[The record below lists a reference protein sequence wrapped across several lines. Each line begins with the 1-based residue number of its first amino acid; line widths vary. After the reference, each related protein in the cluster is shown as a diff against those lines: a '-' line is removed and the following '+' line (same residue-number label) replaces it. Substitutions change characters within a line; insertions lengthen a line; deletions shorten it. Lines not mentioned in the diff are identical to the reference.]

1 MGKKTRKKLPR
12 EFWAVN
18 ASNLFERGAYYG
30 MLAVFSY
37 HLIYNVGIESW
48 MVGILTGISMGMIN
62 FLPLIST
69 ALASKY
75 GFKKLLLFSYTT
87 LAIGYIVLGFGYSIA
102 LIFLAVIIM
111 GTGSGF
117 EKALIAAS
125 ISHSSDEKNRDY
137 AFNIYYWV
145 INIGAFFIPF
155 SLTFLFVPAEYGS
168 VFFLMALFIICSFL
182 IIFLSYKNPI
192 EPDPSI
198 PVLKAVKNLKFLFKD
213 TKFAYVLIIF
223 SGCWFMLY
231 MRKPFMPIFMI
242 DFRILPAWF
251 IPILAALN
259 PGTIITLGQAWAYII
274 KDRNIDSLKM
284 LIAGVL
290 IVSLGFLI
298 AGFSMNPVLFIFGII
313 ILSFGELVSYPA
325 FLSYVSKIPPKEKRS
340 IYMGYSFIPL
350 AIAGSS
356 APIIGG
362 FLYYYIGENMAMG
375 RLFWAIVASIGLIS
389 ASAFMHYDRHYNK
402 KKKIKSKAK
411 GFFKAFNRYP
421 FISKVSA
428 NIPIL
433 MIPVIL
439 IIGFSFGPDPIY
451 RGVLSEEGFEDN
463 IIDEKIWT
471 SLNKSFSFNGELD
484 EAESVSYDISLS
496 NISYIDQI
504 VLNLSWADEPD
515 IRRLRR
521 FENTGDTFS
530 AKIIIDNKVV
540 DEHRCTNMH
549 DQSGKINLRYD
560 TAGFTNKI
568 GCNANVEIE
577 LVKCGNFYPVFGFRL
592 ISIEDSSNTFNL
604 EIDVTYMVSN
614 VLE

>member
-87 LAIGYIVLGFGYSIA
+87 LAIGYIVLGFGYSLA

-145 INIGAFFIPF
+145 INIGAFSITL

-198 PVLKAVKNLKFLFKD
+198 PALKAVKNLKVLFKD
-213 TKFAYVLIIF
+213 PKFAYVLIIF

-231 MRKPFMPIFMI
+231 TRKPFMPIFMI

-251 IPILAALN
+251 IPVLAAIN
-259 PGTIITLGQAWAYII
+259 PGTIITLGQVWAYII

-284 LIAGVL
+284 LIAGVI

-350 AIAGSS
+350 AIAGPS
-356 APIIGG
+356 APIIG
-362 FLYYYIGENMAMG
+362 
-375 RLFWAIVASIGLIS
+375 R
-389 ASAFMHYDRHYNK
+389 K
-402 KKKIKSKAK
+402 K
-411 GFFKAFNRYP
+411 
-421 FISKVSA
+421 
-428 NIPIL
+428 
-433 MIPVIL
+433 
-439 IIGFSFGPDPIY
+439 
-451 RGVLSEEGFEDN
+451 
-463 IIDEKIWT
+463 
-471 SLNKSFSFNGELD
+471 
-484 EAESVSYDISLS
+484 
-496 NISYIDQI
+496 
-504 VLNLSWADEPD
+504 
-515 IRRLRR
+515 
-521 FENTGDTFS
+521 
-530 AKIIIDNKVV
+530 
-540 DEHRCTNMH
+540 
-549 DQSGKINLRYD
+549 
-560 TAGFTNKI
+560 
-568 GCNANVEIE
+568 
-577 LVKCGNFYPVFGFRL
+577 
-592 ISIEDSSNTFNL
+592 
-604 EIDVTYMVSN
+604 
-614 VLE
+614 

>member
-1 MGKKTRKKLPR
+1 MGKKTKLPR

-87 LAIGYIVLGFGYSIA
+87 LAVGYIVLGFGYSIA
-102 LIFLAVIIM
+102 MIFLAVIIM
-111 GTGSGF
+111 STGSGF

-145 INIGAFFIPF
+145 INFGAFFIPL
-155 SLTFLFVPAEYGS
+155 SLTFLFVPANYGS

-198 PVLKAVKNLKFLFKD
+198 PAFKAVKGLKVIFKD
-213 TKFAYVLIIF
+213 PKFAYVLIIF

-231 MRKPFMPIFMI
+231 TRKPFMPIFMT
-242 DFRILPAWF
+242 DYRILSAWF

-259 PGTIITLGQAWAYII
+259 PGTIITLGQVWTYII

-284 LIAGVL
+284 LIAGVI
-290 IVSLGFLI
+290 IVALGFLI
-298 AGFSMNPVLFIFGII
+298 AGLSMNPILFIAGII
-313 ILSFGELVSYPA
+313 ILSFGEMVSYPA
-325 FLSYVSKIPPKEKRS
+325 FLSYVSKIPPKDKRS
-340 IYMGYSFIPL
+340 IYMAYSFIPL
-350 AIAGSS
+350 AIAGVA
-356 APIIGG
+356 APIVGG

-375 RLFWAIVASIGLIS
+375 RLFWAIVASIGLVS
-389 ASAFMHYDRHYNK
+389 ASAFIHYDRHYNK
-402 KKKIKSKAK
+402 KNEIKSKDK
-411 GFFKAFNRYP
+411 GFFKVFDRHP
-421 FISKVSA
+421 IISKVSA

-433 MIPVIL
+433 FIPVIL
-439 IIGFSFGPDPIY
+439 LIGFSLGPDPIY
-451 RGVLSEEGFEDN
+451 RGVLAQEDFQDDL
-463 IIDEKIWT
+463 IDEKTWT
-471 SLNKSFSFNGELD
+471 YLNKTYSFDGQLD
-484 EAESVSYDISLS
+484 ETESISYDLS
-496 NISYIDQI
+496 SDVSFIDQI
-504 VLNLSWADEPD
+504 ALSLSWSDEND

-521 FENTGDTFS
+521 FENRGDTFS

-540 DEHRCTNMH
+540 ERYRCTNTH
-549 DQSGKINLRYD
+549 DESGIINLKYD
-560 TAGFTNKI
+560 IDSFTDEI

-577 LVKCGNFYPVFGFRL
+577 LVKCEDYYPVFGANI
-592 ISIEDSSNTFNL
+592 ISIKDSSNTFNL
-604 EIDVTYMVSN
+604 EIVVTYMISN
-614 VLE
+614 

>member
-1 MGKKTRKKLPR
+1 MGKKTKTKLPR

-48 MVGILTGISMGMIN
+48 MVGILTGISMGLIN

-87 LAIGYIVLGFGYSIA
+87 LAVGYIVLGFGYSFA

-125 ISHSSDEKNRDY
+125 ISHSSDKKNRDY

-145 INIGAFFIPF
+145 INFGAFFIPL
-155 SLTFLFVPAEYGS
+155 SLTFLFVPANYGS

-198 PVLKAVKNLKFLFKD
+198 PVLKAVKNLKVIFKD
-213 TKFAYVLIIF
+213 PKFFYILIIF

-251 IPILAALN
+251 IPVLAALN
-259 PGTIITLGQAWAYII
+259 PGTIITLGQVWAYII

-284 LIAGVL
+284 LITGVI

-298 AGFSMNPVLFIFGII
+298 AGFSMNPVLFIAGII

-350 AIAGSS
+350 AIAGVS
-356 APIIGG
+356 APIVGG

-375 RLFWAIVASIGLIS
+375 RLFWAIVASIGLVS
-389 ASAFMHYDRHYNK
+389 ASAFLHYDRHYNK
-402 KKKIKSKAK
+402 RKIKFKDK
-411 GFFKAFNRYP
+411 RFFKAFGRHP
-421 FISKVSA
+421 IISKVSA

-433 MIPVIL
+433 FIPVIL
-439 IIGFSFGPDPIY
+439 IIGFSLGPDLIY
-451 RGVLSEEGFEDN
+451 RGVLAQEDIQDN
-463 IIDEKIWT
+463 IIDEKTWT
-471 SLNKSFSFNGELD
+471 YLNKTYSFDGQLD
-484 EAESVSYDISLS
+484 EAESISYDLS
-496 NISYIDQI
+496 SDVSFIDKI
-504 VLNLSWADEPD
+504 ALELSWSDEND
-515 IRRLRR
+515 IRRLRK
-521 FENTGDTFS
+521 FENMGDTFS
-530 AKIIIDNKVV
+530 AKIIIDDKVV
-540 DEHRCTNMH
+540 ERYRCTNMH
-549 DQSGKINLRYD
+549 GESGIINLRYD
-560 TAGFTNKI
+560 SDGFTDEL

-577 LVKCGNFYPVFGFRL
+577 LVKCDDYYPVFGANM
-592 ISIEDSSNTFNL
+592 ISIKDSSNMFNL
-604 EIDVTYMVSN
+604 EIVVTYITSN
-614 VLE
+614 

>member
-1 MGKKTRKKLPR
+1 
-12 EFWAVN
+12 
-18 ASNLFERGAYYG
+18 
-30 MLAVFSY
+30 
-37 HLIYNVGIESW
+37 
-48 MVGILTGISMGMIN
+48 
-62 FLPLIST
+62 
-69 ALASKY
+69 
-75 GFKKLLLFSYTT
+75 
-87 LAIGYIVLGFGYSIA
+87 
-102 LIFLAVIIM
+102 
-111 GTGSGF
+111 
-117 EKALIAAS
+117 
-125 ISHSSDEKNRDY
+125 
-137 AFNIYYWV
+137 
-145 INIGAFFIPF
+145 
-155 SLTFLFVPAEYGS
+155 
-168 VFFLMALFIICSFL
+168 
-182 IIFLSYKNPI
+182 
-192 EPDPSI
+192 
-198 PVLKAVKNLKFLFKD
+198 
-213 TKFAYVLIIF
+213 
-223 SGCWFMLY
+223 
-231 MRKPFMPIFMI
+231 
-242 DFRILPAWF
+242 
-251 IPILAALN
+251 
-259 PGTIITLGQAWAYII
+259 
-274 KDRNIDSLKM
+274 
-284 LIAGVL
+284 
-290 IVSLGFLI
+290 
-298 AGFSMNPVLFIFGII
+298 
-313 ILSFGELVSYPA
+313 
-325 FLSYVSKIPPKEKRS
+325 
-340 IYMGYSFIPL
+340 
-350 AIAGSS
+350 
-356 APIIGG
+356 
-362 FLYYYIGENMAMG
+362 MAMG
-375 RLFWAIVASIGLIS
+375 RLFWAIIASIGLIS

-411 GFFKAFNRYP
+411 GFSKAFNRYP

-451 RGVLSEEGFEDN
+451 RGVLSEEVFEDN

-484 EAESVSYDISLS
+484 EAKSVSYDISLS

-577 LVKCGNFYPVFGFRL
+577 LVKCGNFYPVLGFRL
-592 ISIEDSSNTFNL
+592 ISIEDSYNTFNL

>member
-1 MGKKTRKKLPR
+1 MGKKTKLPR

-48 MVGILTGISMGMIN
+48 TVGILTGISMGMIN

-75 GFKKLLLFSYTT
+75 GFKKLLLFSYAT
-87 LAIGYIVLGFGYSIA
+87 LAVGYIVLGFGYSLA
-102 LIFLAVIIM
+102 LIFLAIIIM

-137 AFNIYYWV
+137 AFNVYYWV
-145 INIGAFFIPF
+145 VNFGAFFIPL
-155 SLTFLFVPAEYGS
+155 SLTFLFVPANYGS
-168 VFFLMALFIICSFL
+168 VFFLMALFIVCSFL

-192 EPDPSI
+192 EPDHSI
-198 PVLKAVKNLKFLFKD
+198 SALKSVKNLKVLFKD
-213 TKFAYVLIIF
+213 PKFAYVLIIF

-242 DFRILPAWF
+242 DYRILPAWF
-251 IPILAALN
+251 IPILAAIN
-259 PGTIITLGQAWAYII
+259 PGTIIMLGQVWAYII
-274 KDRNIDSLKM
+274 KDRNVDSLKM
-284 LIAGVL
+284 LITGVI

-298 AGFSMNPVLFIFGII
+298 AGFSLNPILFIVGII

-340 IYMGYSFIPL
+340 IYMGFSFIPL
-350 AIAGSS
+350 AIAGTT

-362 FLYYYIGENMAMG
+362 FLYYFIGENMAMG
-375 RLFWAIVASIGLIS
+375 RLFWAIVASIGLVT
-389 ASAFMHYDRHYNK
+389 ASAFIHYDRHYNK
-402 KKKIKSKAK
+402 KKKLKSKDT
-411 GFFKAFNRYP
+411 GFFKAFDEYP

-428 NIPIL
+428 NIPL
-433 MIPVIL
+433 LFIPVIL
-439 IIGFSFGPDPIY
+439 IIAFSLGPDPIY
-451 RGVLSEEGFEDN
+451 RGVLAQEDIQDN
-463 IIDEKIWT
+463 IIDEKKWT
-471 SLNKSFSFNGELD
+471 HLNKTYSFYGQLD
-484 EAESVSYDISLS
+484 EAESVSYDLS
-496 NISYIDQI
+496 SSNVSYIDQI
-504 VLNLSWADEPD
+504 TLNLSWSDEND

-521 FENTGDTFS
+521 FENMGDTFS

-540 DEHRCTNMH
+540 ERYRCTNTH
-549 DQSGKINLRYD
+549 DESGIINLKYVSD
-560 TAGFTNKI
+560 SFTDEI
-568 GCNANVEIE
+568 GSNANVEIE
-577 LVKCGNFYPVFGFRL
+577 LVKCDDYYPVFGAN
-592 ISIEDSSNTFNL
+592 IITIKDSSNTFNL
-604 EIDVTYMVSN
+604 EIVVTYMISN
-614 VLE
+614 